1 MFLCCLHWAQGT
13 SSTAKGVKSTHV
25 SPSSTPALGIGQ
37 DRTGIGAGLTSCSRI
52 PMLSEEEM
60 RPPIPLDS
68 CCWSRGSGLQS
79 CLLLSPVL
87 VQLLPLP
94 LPGGSEGQ
102 AHFASNETAASSCQ
116 APSSTSPLP
125 SPAALQSLLCTAC
138 PGRSAPAGGTGTHR
152 DSRANSCPWKC
163 RVSRGL
169 PAWRG
174 DHGHSTETPT
184 ASRAWKR
191 SPPARHRDPQHRPGS
206 RGHRGWAYLHAV
218 ILLVATTFASW
229 REEEGD

>member
-1 MFLCCLHWAQGT
+1 
-13 SSTAKGVKSTHV
+13 
-25 SPSSTPALGIGQ
+25 
-37 DRTGIGAGLTSCSRI
+37 
-52 PMLSEEEM
+52 MLSEEEM

-68 CCWSRGSGLQS
+68 CCRSRGSGLQS